1 MPRAL
6 ILCDD
11 PLLRRPLLRA
21 LRGLMIEP
29 VPWEAVAPA
38 GEESLRGILVAL
50 LDLRHPHY
58 LSASTAALRS
68 RPPLPRVFL
77 CGDLAPPALHE
88 ADAVLAGAFSF
99 TDLQAILQPILLNPP
114 IQLPPRVFDPARLL
128 DCTRGDADET
138 TAMVELFLRS
148 AEGQLA
154 AAEAALHQGRSDAA
168 REACHRLCGAA
179 ATAGAEEL
187 AGLCRETM
195 NALEAGERGVS
206 VAPLAAALRRFREA
220 YGPWFRQVFSPP
232 GDDPEKI
239 QSAPP
244 CPETDTSS

>member
-11 PLLRRPLLRA
+11 VMLQRTLHRA

-29 VPWEAVAPA
+29 VPWEDAPP
-38 GEESLRGILVAL
+38 GEESLRGILVVL
-50 LDLRHPHY
+50 LDLRHPY
-58 LSASTAALRS
+58 SPLVSAAALRS
-68 RPPLPRVFL
+68 RPPLPRIFL
-77 CGDLAPPALHE
+77 CGDLAPPVLHE

-128 DCTRGDADET
+128 DCTRGDAEET

-154 AAEAALHQGRSDAA
+154 AAEGALRQGRVDAA

-187 AGLCRETM
+187 ARLCRETM
-195 NALEAGERGVS
+195 NALEAGERQVS
-206 VAPLAAALRRFREA
+206 IAPIAAALDRFRGA
-220 YGPWFRQVFSPP
+220 YEPWFRQFFSPP
-232 GDDPEKI
+232 RG
-239 QSAPP
+239 
-244 CPETDTSS
+244 

>member
-11 PLLRRPLLRA
+11 ALLRRTLLRV
-21 LRGLMIEP
+21 LRGLRIEP
-29 VPWEAVAPA
+29 VPWEAATPP
-38 GEESLRGILVAL
+38 GEESLRSLLVAI

-58 LSASTAALRS
+58 LSVSTSTLRS
-68 RPPLPRVFL
+68 CPHLPRVFL
-77 CGDLAPPALHE
+77 CGELAPPALHE

-114 IQLPPRVFDPARLL
+114 LRLPPRVFDPARLL
-128 DCTRGDADET
+128 DCTRGDAGET
-138 TAMVELFLRS
+138 ATMVELFLRS

-154 AAEAALHQGRSDAA
+154 AAEVALHQERIDAA

-195 NALEAGERGVS
+195 HALEAGEHGVS

-220 YGPWFRQVFSPP
+220 YEPWFLQFFSQP
-232 GDDPEKI
+232 GG
-239 QSAPP
+239 
-244 CPETDTSS
+244 